1 MDLEVYSRTRD
12 LTRYCQYRQVTWL
25 QPSQLTWDLPY
36 PHWRRRIGLGLQNTF
51 VLYVVESGSQSDQNW
66 RGAWYKDAN
75 AYTRKGTDSPFT
87 LVLICYNTIYNFNFI
102 MSLREKHKILYH
114 ILQFLI
120 LKLTSRF
127 GRGSTVAA
135 CSSHSGQVASSRC
148 KLQAISEILLHQPSF
163 LW

>member
-1 MDLEVYSRTRD
+1 MIAAFEINLRFTISTLEKKDWSRATIYICPICGGVWFTVRSK
-12 LTRYCQYRQVTWL
+12 LKR
-25 QPSQLTWDLPY
+25 
-36 PHWRRRIGLGLQNTF
+36 
-51 VLYVVESGSQSDQNW
+51 GSVQGCKCLHKKS
-66 RGAWYKDAN
+66 
-75 AYTRKGTDSPFT
+75 TDSPFT
-87 LVLICYNTIYNFNFI
+87 LVLICYNTIYNFNFV
-102 MSLREKHKILYH
+102 MSLGEKHKILYH

-163 LW
+163 L